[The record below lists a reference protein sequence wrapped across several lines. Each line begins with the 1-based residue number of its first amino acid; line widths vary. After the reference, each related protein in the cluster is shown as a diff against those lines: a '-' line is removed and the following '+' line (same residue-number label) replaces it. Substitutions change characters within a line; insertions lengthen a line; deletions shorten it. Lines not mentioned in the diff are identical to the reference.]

1 MYVVIMFIGSC
12 LLLNVR
18 LLLVETAGR
27 DGILSFDE
35 CYVYFVS
42 PVNIP
47 RFGSTK
53 IISSSWVCV
62 FVCVDAGG
70 RTQTED

>member
-1 MYVVIMFIGSC
+1 MFIAERE
-12 LLLNVR
+12 V
-18 LLLVETAGR
+18 TAGR

-47 RFGSTK
+47 RFVVLK
-53 IISSSWVCV
+53 SSPRRGCVCV
-62 FVCVDAGG
+62 CVCVDSGG